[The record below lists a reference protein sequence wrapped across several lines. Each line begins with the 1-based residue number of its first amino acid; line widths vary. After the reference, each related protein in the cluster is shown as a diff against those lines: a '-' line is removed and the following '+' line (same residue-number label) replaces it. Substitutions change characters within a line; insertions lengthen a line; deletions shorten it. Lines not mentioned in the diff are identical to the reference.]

1 MDQTFFG
8 YNSKDRLKLHNQL
21 FEIVWAGNGKWS
33 FETIYNM
40 PLPMR
45 KFWINKLNEKI
56 AEQRS
61 YKSTQNSNISKTS
74 KMPTTK
80 KSS

>member
-1 MDQTFFG
+1 
-8 YNSKDRLKLHNQL
+8 
-21 FEIVWAGNGKWS
+21 
-33 FETIYNM
+33 M